1 MTRTYEFTDK
11 ELVLLYMLL
20 TNKTVPDRFA
30 GALLTSKIEKALF
43 EFMTIAEIENIEDF
57 YRTL

>member
-1 MTRTYEFTDK
+1 MFELTEK

-20 TNKTVPDRFA
+20 KKDHVPDPLS
-30 GALLTSKIEKALF
+30 GSLLVSKIEKKLF
-43 EFMTIAEIENIEDF
+43 EFMTIAEIENIEEY